1 MSELEKIPP
10 KKSRRKIRTPEER
23 EKQAAELDRMAE
35 KQLQIRNGGGRKTG
49 LGSGTYALD
58 VEEGDNTKFVTLG
71 MKIAFLPN
79 VDLSDPEAVSERLQ
93 YFFQV
98 YAEADVKPPVAGM
111 ALSLGISRQELYGI
125 VRDKP
130 MNGNGRLSSITGA
143 VADLIKKAYAILEQ
157 SWEEYMAAGKV
168 NPVVGIFMSKN
179 HYGYTDQQEVV
190 VTPNTRTET
199 DYNAEDI
206 AKRYLPKPMDDAS
219 QP

>member
-1 MSELEKIPP
+1 MS
-10 KKSRRKIRTPEER
+10 
-23 EKQAAELDRMAE
+23 
-35 KQLQIRNGGGRKTG
+35 
-49 LGSGTYALD
+49 SGTYAMQ
-58 VEEGDNTKFVTLG
+58 VEEGDNTRFVTLG

-98 YAEADVKPPVAGM
+98 YADADVKPPVAGM
-111 ALSLGISRQELYGI
+111 ALALGINRQELYGI

-130 MNGNGRLSSITGA
+130 INGYGRMSSITGA
-143 VADLIKKAYAILEQ
+143 VANVVKKAYAILEQ
-157 SWEEYMAAGKV
+157 SWEDYMAAGKV

-179 HYGYTDQQEVV
+179 HFQYSDQQEVV
-190 VTPNTRTET
+190 VTPNTRQAT

-206 AKRYLPKPMDDAS
+206 AKRYLSKPMDDAS